1 VTPDEVFQWVALVGG
16 LTGVGTFITAIY
28 SRKKILAEAEK
39 SDADSARILS
49 SSSVAMLK
57 PMQTQITRLSQQLER
72 SQNRADALD
81 HKLRA
86 TNDELDLTK
95 QNIEDCIKIIDQLNS
110 QLQRY
115 RDNFGPL
122 PEAHS

>member
-1 VTPDEVFQWVALVGG
+1 VGG

-28 SRKKILAEAEK
+28 SRKKILAEADK
-39 SDADSARILS
+39 DDANSARILS
-49 SSSVAMLK
+49 SASVAMLK
-57 PMQTQITRLSQQLER
+57 PMQDQVTHLSKQLER
-72 SQNRADALD
+72 SQSRADALD